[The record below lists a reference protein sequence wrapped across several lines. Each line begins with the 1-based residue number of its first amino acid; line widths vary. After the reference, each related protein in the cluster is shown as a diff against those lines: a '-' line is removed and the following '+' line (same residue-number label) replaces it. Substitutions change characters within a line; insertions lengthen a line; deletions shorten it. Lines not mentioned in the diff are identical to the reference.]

1 MKGRKMSITKK
12 HFTKIAEIIADNK
25 ASNFSNP
32 LSQKISLIDNLGDYF
47 QTVNNNFDKDKF
59 SSACLGGHV
68 VTSNGVPEIIEQ

>member
-1 MKGRKMSITKK
+1 
-12 HFTKIAEIIADNK
+12 
-25 ASNFSNP
+25 
-32 LSQKISLIDNLGDYF
+32 LIDNLGDYF